1 MATNGQTVQEDRAT
15 AAPSLADLIPIAV
28 VIAAGCEDCA
38 ERMVGRALQQGCR
51 RSAIE
56 QTLGIVTYLSSRE
69 CFSKAVGP
77 EAVARMAGPLRAA
90 KRAARA
96 VAAAVENPLCHR

>member
-1 MATNGQTVQEDRAT
+1 MATNEQTSQEDPAT
-15 AAPSLADLIPIAV
+15 AAPSLADLIPIAM

-56 QTLGIVTYLSSRE
+56 QTLGIVTYLSSRD
-69 CFSKAVGP
+69 CFAQAVGP
-77 EAVARMAGPLRAA
+77 EAVGRMAGPLRAA
-90 KRAARA
+90 KRAVRTFAP
-96 VAAAVENPLCHR
+96 AVENR